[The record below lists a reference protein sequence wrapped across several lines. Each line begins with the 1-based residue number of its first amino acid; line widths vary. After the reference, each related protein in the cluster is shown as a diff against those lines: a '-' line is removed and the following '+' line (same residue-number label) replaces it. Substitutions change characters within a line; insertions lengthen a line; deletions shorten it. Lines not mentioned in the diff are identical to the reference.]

1 MGGFGNR
8 HRASEVDIPD
18 APETWAQCPDY
29 ECTPCKSK
37 SSRNEACP
45 HGNFTGIGDIICG
58 YKDELCEQLRLQ
70 HRACRK
76 ARGRMCKPVGVRT
89 RTVCTRE
96 VDREWGEK
104 CAEDASKIDSGLND
118 LRDQL
123 AALKKLKRSLDNG
136 GGDDC
141 GCAAPAAA
149 EVTAESFECGADGEV
164 LLKSDDAGGWFGGK
178 SRKQKREERRRAR
191 AGKKSKLSEV
201 QSSVSKIRDT
211 ASELLGDGT
220 GVSTAEL
227 AVDLGGLTAAMD
239 ELEDSIF
246 ALEELIAKLE
256 AKKRTQAK
264 LCDPN
269 RSDEGMKK
277 NVLNHCVEVEEPD
290 RTFERHEEKCAK
302 RTAEALAQS
311 AKLQAL
317 IEESRRRLALLDGLA
332 EANDGV
338 TAAYVDINLTAPAF
352 SILGSSFVDPAFSSK
367 TRDLME
373 GMYVNETSLCAEVLP
388 TLQYSILGLGIS
400 KEEVWCPTPTGTFI
414 GGRDLPDWAP
424 HFLVGVGLVIGL
436 LITAFA
442 NTTPLIY
449 EFICEHP
456 LGFVVGAMVV
466 LAGRFT

>member
-191 AGKKSKLSEV
+191 GQEEQA
-201 QSSVSKIRDT
+201 
-211 ASELLGDGT
+211 
-220 GVSTAEL
+220 
-227 AVDLGGLTAAMD
+227 LGGA
-239 ELEDSIF
+239 
-246 ALEELIAKLE
+246 
-256 AKKRTQAK
+256 
-264 LCDPN
+264 
-269 RSDEGMKK
+269 
-277 NVLNHCVEVEEPD
+277 V
-290 RTFERHEEKCAK
+290 
-302 RTAEALAQS
+302 
-311 AKLQAL
+311 
-317 IEESRRRLALLDGLA
+317 
-332 EANDGV
+332 
-338 TAAYVDINLTAPAF
+338 
-352 SILGSSFVDPAFSSK
+352 
-367 TRDLME
+367 
-373 GMYVNETSLCAEVLP
+373 
-388 TLQYSILGLGIS
+388 
-400 KEEVWCPTPTGTFI
+400 
-414 GGRDLPDWAP
+414 
-424 HFLVGVGLVIGL
+424 
-436 LITAFA
+436 
-442 NTTPLIY
+442 
-449 EFICEHP
+449 
-456 LGFVVGAMVV
+456 LGFQDPGHCQRAPR
-466 LAGRFT
+466 GRHRGEHR